1 MINPSVETVLDF
13 EGNVEKCV
21 ADALTELG
29 FAAYPS
35 DHDGDLPM
43 PRVEVVATVTDA
55 GPHEAPLAVG
65 RFGGDMVYDQQR
77 LNVTVKYYFAPESA
91 GEFSSV
97 VRKFR
102 GAFRRLVFY
111 SSKIVERVDD
121 QQLYRAAHA
130 SVRET
135 GGIRGVETEED
146 CWSLESSIDLVIFIA
161 MDRAVNSVVVSGA
174 GTDVVNGYYALRG
187 DIEGKP
193 RYRSESHRITWSGT
207 EWQIRGLNSST
218 VLYRSEDDTDFPWQ
232 AGTWIDEA
240 GDTPVPTLDQGTIR
254 SLLGFAPPP
263 EWY

>member
-1 MINPSVETVLDF
+1 MISPTVEQVLDF
-13 EGNVEKCV
+13 EGNVERAV
-21 ADALTELG
+21 AAILTRLG
-29 FAAYPS
+29 FAAHPS
-35 DHDGDLPM
+35 DHDGLLPV
-43 PRVEVVATVTDA
+43 PRVEVIANMTEA
-55 GPHEAPLAVG
+55 GPHEAPLVSG
-65 RFGGDMVYDQQR
+65 EFSGDLVYDQQNLR
-77 LNVTVKYYFAPESA
+77 VTIKYYFAPEHA
-91 GEFSSV
+91 KEYAEAVG
-97 VRKFR
+97 KFR
-102 GAFRRLVFY
+102 GAFRRLIFY
-111 SSKIVERVDD
+111 SSKLVDEID
-121 QQLYRAAHA
+121 AQQLYRAAHA
-130 SVRET
+130 SVRER
-135 GGIRGVETEED
+135 GGIREVETEEN
-146 CWSLESSIDLVIFIA
+146 CWSMESSIDLVIFIA